1 MKCARYFD
9 LREAFSRN
17 EGAREKTAV
26 RLSVVSSIQGYN
38 PAQVCSL
45 EILPV
50 RIQ

>member
-26 RLSVVSSIQGYN
+26 AIYRL
-38 PAQVCSL
+38 
-45 EILPV
+45 
-50 RIQ
+50 